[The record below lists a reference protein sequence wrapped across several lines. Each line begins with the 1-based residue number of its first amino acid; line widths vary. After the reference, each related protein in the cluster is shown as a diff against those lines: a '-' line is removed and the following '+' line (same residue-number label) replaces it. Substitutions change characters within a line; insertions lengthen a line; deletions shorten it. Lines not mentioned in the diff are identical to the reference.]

1 MLEYDGRL
9 STTGE
14 SAGHYTCDIKENV
27 SNMWFK
33 TNDDKIPK
41 QIRDSDVTQ
50 FGYVVMYKR
59 VELNIK
65 IQIVP

>member
-14 SAGHYTCDIKENV
+14 SSGHYTCDIKENV

-59 VELNIK
+59 V
-65 IQIVP
+65 